1 MPYYIDQIQEKFYQ
15 LEWNK
20 VYDFLEFL
28 ISIDAY
34 DQSKNN
40 FIGRLNQVFIDERAP
55 YKIINGMVTP
65 LVSEIEATE
74 VEKAISS
81 KYAVASGHI
90 FKALELY
97 RKRPTADYENSI
109 KESISAIEA
118 LARIILNKPSTTLG
132 QLADQLNIHQ
142 SFREAIKKLYGWT
155 SDEGGIRHSD
165 NNKKLNVDE
174 KEARYMLVQCSALVN
189 YIISKYE

>member
-1 MPYYIDQIQEKFYQ
+1 MPYYIDQIKEKFYQ
-15 LEWNK
+15 LDWDK
-20 VYDFLEFL
+20 AYDFLEFL
-28 ISIDAY
+28 ISIDNY
-34 DQSKNN
+34 DQYKNSL
-40 FIGRLNQVFIDERAP
+40 IGRLNQVFVDERAP

-65 LVSEIEATE
+65 LVSEIEAKE
-74 VEKAISS
+74 VEKAINS
-81 KYAVASGHI
+81 KYELVSGHI
-90 FKALELY
+90 NKALELY
-97 RKRPTADYENSI
+97 KKRPTADYENSI

-118 LARIILNKPSTTLG
+118 LARVVLNKPSATLG

-165 NNKKLNVDE
+165 NNKKINVDE

>member
-1 MPYYIDQIQEKFYQ
+1 MPYYIDQIQEKFYK

-28 ISIDAY
+28 ISFTAY
-34 DQSKNN
+34 DQNKNN
-40 FIGRLNQVFIDERAP
+40 FIGKLNQVFVDERVP
-55 YKIINGMVTP
+55 YKIIDGLVVP
-65 LVSEIEATE
+65 LVSEIEVAE
-74 VEKAISS
+74 VEKAIAS

-90 FKALELY
+90 LKALELY

-118 LARIILNKPSTTLG
+118 LVRIILNKPSATLG

>member
-1 MPYYIDQIQEKFYQ
+1 MPYYINQIQEKFYQ

-28 ISIDAY
+28 ISLDAY
-34 DQSKNN
+34 DQNKNN
-40 FIGRLNQVFIDERAP
+40 FIYKLNQVFIDERVP
-55 YKIINGMVTP
+55 YKIIDGLVVP
-65 LVSEIEATE
+65 LISEIEAEE
-74 VEKAISS
+74 VEKAINS
-81 KYAVASGHI
+81 KYEAVLGHI
-90 FKALELY
+90 RKALELY
-97 RKRPTADYENSI
+97 KKRPTADYENSI
-109 KESISAIEA
+109 KESISAVEA
-118 LARIILNKPSTTLG
+118 LARIILNKPSATLG

>member
-1 MPYYIDQIQEKFYQ
+1 MPYYINQIQEKFYQ

-28 ISIDAY
+28 ISVNAY
-34 DQSKNN
+34 DQNKNN
-40 FIGRLNQVFIDERAP
+40 FIDKLNQVFIDERAP
-55 YKIINGMVTP
+55 YKIIDGLVVP
-65 LVSEIEATE
+65 LVSEIEVEE
-74 VEKAISS
+74 VEKAIEG
-81 KYAVASGHI
+81 KYAAVSGHI
-90 FKALELY
+90 KKALELY

-109 KESISAIEA
+109 KESISAVEA
-118 LARIILNKPSTTLG
+118 LARIILKKPSATLG
-132 QLADQLNIHQ
+132 HLADQLNIHPA
-142 SFREAIKKLYGWT
+142 FRDAIKKLYGWT

-189 YIISKYE
+189 YTISQYE

>member
-1 MPYYIDQIQEKFYQ
+1 MPYYINQIQEKFYQ

-28 ISIDAY
+28 ISVNAY
-34 DQSKNN
+34 DQNKNN
-40 FIGRLNQVFIDERAP
+40 FIDKLNQVFIDERAP
-55 YKIINGMVTP
+55 YKIIDGLVVP
-65 LVSEIEATE
+65 LVSEIEVAG
-74 VEKAISS
+74 VEKAIEG
-81 KYAVASGHI
+81 KYAVVSGHI
-90 FKALELY
+90 KKALELY

-109 KESISAIEA
+109 KESISAVEA
-118 LARIILNKPSTTLG
+118 LARIILKKPSATLG
-132 QLADQLNIHQ
+132 HLADQLNIHPA
-142 SFREAIKKLYGWT
+142 FRDAIKKLYGWT

-189 YIISKYE
+189 YIISQYE

>member
-1 MPYYIDQIQEKFYQ
+1 MPYYINQIQEKFYQ

-28 ISIDAY
+28 ISLDAY
-34 DQSKNN
+34 DQNKNN
-40 FIGRLNQVFIDERAP
+40 FIYKLNQVFIDERVP
-55 YKIINGMVTP
+55 YKIIDGLVVP
-65 LVSEIEATE
+65 LISEIEAEE
-74 VEKAISS
+74 VEKAINS
-81 KYAVASGHI
+81 KYEAVLGHI
-90 FKALELY
+90 RKALELY
-97 RKRPTADYENSI
+97 KKRPTADYENSI
-109 KESISAIEA
+109 EESISAVEA
-118 LARIILNKPSTTLG
+118 LARIILNKPSATLG

>member
-1 MPYYIDQIQEKFYQ
+1 MPYYINQIQEKFYQ

-28 ISIDAY
+28 ISVNAY
-34 DQSKNN
+34 DQNKNN
-40 FIGRLNQVFIDERAP
+40 FIDKLNQVFIDERAP
-55 YKIINGMVTP
+55 YKIIDGLVVP
-65 LVSEIEATE
+65 LVSEIEVAG
-74 VEKAISS
+74 VEKAIEG
-81 KYAVASGHI
+81 KYAAVSGHI
-90 FKALELY
+90 KKALELY

-109 KESISAIEA
+109 KESISAVEA
-118 LARIILNKPSTTLG
+118 LARIILKKPSATLG
-132 QLADQLNIHQ
+132 HLADQLNIHPA
-142 SFREAIKKLYGWT
+142 FRDAIKKLYGWT

-189 YIISKYE
+189 YIISQYE

>member
-1 MPYYIDQIQEKFYQ
+1 MPYYINQIQEKFYQ

-28 ISIDAY
+28 ISVNAY
-34 DQSKNN
+34 DQNKNN
-40 FIGRLNQVFIDERAP
+40 FIDKLNQVFIDERAP
-55 YKIINGMVTP
+55 YKIIDGLVVP
-65 LVSEIEATE
+65 LVSEIEVAG
-74 VEKAISS
+74 VEKAIEG
-81 KYAVASGHI
+81 KYAAVSGHI
-90 FKALELY
+90 KKALELY

-109 KESISAIEA
+109 KESISAVEA
-118 LARIILNKPSTTLG
+118 LARIILKKPSATLG
-132 QLADQLNIHQ
+132 HLADQLNIHPA
-142 SFREAIKKLYGWT
+142 FRDAIKKLYGWT

-189 YIISKYE
+189 YIIFQYE

>member
-1 MPYYIDQIQEKFYQ
+1 MPYYINQIQEKFYQ

-28 ISIDAY
+28 ISVNAY
-34 DQSKNN
+34 DQNKNN
-40 FIGRLNQVFIDERAP
+40 FIDKLNQVFIDERAP
-55 YKIINGMVTP
+55 YKIIDGLVVP
-65 LVSEIEATE
+65 LVSEIEVAG
-74 VEKAISS
+74 VEKAIEG
-81 KYAVASGHI
+81 KYAVVSGHI
-90 FKALELY
+90 KKALELY

-109 KESISAIEA
+109 KESISAVEA
-118 LARIILNKPSTTLG
+118 LARIILKKPSATLG
-132 QLADQLNIHQ
+132 HLADQLNIHPA
-142 SFREAIKKLYGWT
+142 FRDAIKKLYGWT

-189 YIISKYE
+189 YIIFQYE

>member
-15 LEWNK
+15 LEWYK

-34 DQSKNN
+34 DQNKND
-40 FIGRLNQVFIDERAP
+40 FIYKLNQVFIDERVP
-55 YKIINGMVTP
+55 YKIIDGLVVP
-65 LVSEIEATE
+65 LISEIEAAE
-74 VEKAISS
+74 VEKAIDG
-81 KYAVASGHI
+81 KYAAVSGHI
-90 FKALELY
+90 KKALELY

-118 LARIILNKPSTTLG
+118 LARIILNKPSATLG
-132 QLADQLNIHQ
+132 QLADQLNIHPA
-142 SFREAIKKLYGWT
+142 FRDAIKKLYGWT
-155 SDEGGIRHSD
+155 SDEGGIRHSEK
-165 NNKKLNVDE
+165 NEKLKVDE
-174 KEARYMLVQCSALVN
+174 KEAMYMLVQCSALVN

>member
-1 MPYYIDQIQEKFYQ
+1 MPYYINQIQEKFYQ

-28 ISIDAY
+28 ISLDAY
-34 DQSKNN
+34 DQNKNN
-40 FIGRLNQVFIDERAP
+40 FIYKLNQVFIDERVP
-55 YKIINGMVTP
+55 YKIIDGLVVP
-65 LVSEIEATE
+65 LISEIEAEE
-74 VEKAISS
+74 VEKAINS
-81 KYAVASGHI
+81 KYEAVLGHI
-90 FKALELY
+90 RKALELY
-97 RKRPTADYENSI
+97 KKRPTADYENSI
-109 KESISAIEA
+109 KESISAVEA
-118 LARIILNKPSTTLG
+118 LARIILKKPSATLG